1 MRVCLTLLFV
11 ALCAGVLAAPAPAPP
26 IPSDPIP
33 DCDDPAPPPCFVSI
47 TKNGTTTLEQND
59 VLDTGVEVIGG
70 ETFVIEGARYWN
82 FSIQDQHGD
91 FSLNPSTSTRS
102 SSTSAG
108 AIRGRRSRAGRTW

>member
-1 MRVCLTLLFV
+1 MPSASTVIVIGHAGLTDTALL

-70 ETFVIEGARYWN
+70 QTFVIEGARY
-82 FSIQDQHGD
+82 
-91 FSLNPSTSTRS
+91 
-102 SSTSAG
+102 
-108 AIRGRRSRAGRTW
+108 